1 MSFKYDIPC
10 VATTKSGAEVPL
22 SLRAARTFRDK
33 AIGIW
38 AQVDREVLRN
48 DLRERQVPSHP
59 VHAHPCRC
67 VLDRPFRPLES
78 ILARRLARCLGC
90 PLAHPLRTARGSRGH
105 RGRTRYVHRVRPTSL
120 DQETRLM
127 RIDAERLV
135 HGACTV
141 LALLLSMAIIAMIPA
156 IRSAGTLDT
165 DGWFL
170 LASGREVVESG
181 IPTTNPF
188 TAVEGQGI
196 VLQQWYHDAW
206 LFLCWKVA
214 GYTGVAVSRGDSR
227 RAGTV
232 YLYRRRLPAGASPA
246 LPMGAAAD
254 RRARVFP
261 HGLISIHPSV
271 NLDGGAA
278 VRHHIHLP
286 GMATRRRPAVP
297 SGASDRVAILR
308 EPAGRALAP
317 AVGRRRMLPAPP
329 KRARYRHRRPPRRFA
344 HGGVPGCPCS
354 RRLSAW
360 PRNRL

>member
-10 VATTKSGAEVPL
+10 VATTRSGAEVPL
-22 SLRAARTFRDK
+22 SPEGRQDLQGQSHRVYGRK
-33 AIGIW
+33 
-38 AQVDREVLRN
+38 VDREVLRN
-48 DLRERQVPSHP
+48 GLRERQVPSHP
-59 VHAHPCRC
+59 VHAHPGRC

-105 RGRTRYVHRVRPTSL
+105 RGRTRYVHRVRPTAL
-120 DQETRLM
+120 NQETRLM

-135 HGACTV
+135 HGACTA

-181 IPTTNPF
+181 IPRVNPF

-196 VLQQWYHDAW
+196 VLQQWLHDALALSVLEGGW
-206 LFLCWKVA
+206 LHRCRRL
-214 GYTGVAVSRGDSR
+214 RGDSR

-232 YLYRRRLPAGASPA
+232 YLYRRRLSAGASPA
-246 LPMGAAAD
+246 LSMGAAAD

-278 VRHHIHLP
+278 VRRHIHLP
-286 GMATRRRPAVP
+286 GVAT
-297 SGASDRVAILR
+297 
-308 EPAGRALAP
+308 
-317 AVGRRRMLPAPP
+317 
-329 KRARYRHRRPPRRFA
+329 KR
-344 HGGVPGCPCS
+344 
-354 RRLSAW
+354 
-360 PRNRL
+360 